1 MSCVSQQAFSL
12 RVFVVMLAS
21 LLLVSRLR
29 GSTRGESGSDIA
41 SGSPFS
47 FLLVRFRCHNCDDVA
62 LCVGVHEIY
71 AEPLSDRD
79 VRRLTVAL

>member
-1 MSCVSQQAFSL
+1 MSCVSQHAIGMGVS
-12 RVFVVMLAS
+12 VVMLTT

-29 GSTRGESGSDIA
+29 GSTRSESDSDVA

-47 FLLVRFRCHNCDDVA
+47 LLLVRFLSQDCDDVA
-62 LCVGVHEIY
+62 LCVGVHEIN

-79 VRRLTVAL
+79 VLRRTVAL

>member
-1 MSCVSQQAFSL
+1 MFVS
-12 RVFVVMLAS
+12 VVMLTA

-29 GSTRGESGSDIA
+29 GSTRGESDSDVA

-47 FLLVRFRCHNCDDVA
+47 LLLVHFLCHDCDDVA
-62 LCVGVHEIY
+62 LCVGVHEIN

-79 VRRLTVAL
+79 VRRRTVTV